1 MREPLEIIRID
12 ENNRIAVYA
21 DMVEDPQDFVRS
33 GAYTAEQVA
42 ALPDPV
48 GVVHEVRHKVVST
61 NLENAESTER
71 FEWEEQ
77 DAVWGCY
84 LDDEYTAGDVAQDF
98 FGIDVE

>member
-1 MREPLEIIRID
+1 MRNPLEIIQID

-21 DMVEDPQDFVRS
+21 DMVEDPQDLVRS
-33 GAYTAEQVA
+33 GDMTAEQVA
-42 ALPDPV
+42 ELPDPV
-48 GVVHEVRHKVVST
+48 GVIHEVRHKVVST

-84 LDDEYTAGDVAQDF
+84 LDGRWTAGDVARAF
-98 FGIDVE
+98 FGIEVP